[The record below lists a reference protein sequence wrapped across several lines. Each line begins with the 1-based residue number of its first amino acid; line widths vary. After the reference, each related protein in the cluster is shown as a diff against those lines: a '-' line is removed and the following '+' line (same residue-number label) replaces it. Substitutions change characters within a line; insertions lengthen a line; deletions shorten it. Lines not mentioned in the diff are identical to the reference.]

1 MTASPRA
8 WWRLEDVSGGF
19 GPSALTIGNFDGVHC
34 GHREL
39 MRRTSVAA
47 RENGWK
53 ASVLTFNPHPAKV
66 VAPARAPQR
75 LTACARRVELMGA
88 EGIAQ
93 VLVLPFTE
101 DVARWT
107 PQEFV
112 KVLAEQL
119 GAKCLVIG
127 DDFRFGHRQ
136 AGNRELLEQ
145 LGKRCGFEVI
155 AVDPV
160 NVRGERVSS
169 SLVREMVGDGRIA
182 RAARLMG
189 RPFELEGRVVSGAGI
204 GSKQTVPTLNLE
216 PDSEVLPRD
225 GVYVTRTHDLD
236 NGRSWDSIT
245 NVGMRPTFGGD
256 AVTVETFLLSP
267 YDAPQPERIRV
278 QFLWR
283 VRDERKFPSPETLK
297 TQIFRDVARARRV
310 HERLRKFCA

>member
-1 MTASPRA
+1 
-8 WWRLEDVSGGF
+8 
-19 GPSALTIGNFDGVHC
+19 
-34 GHREL
+34 
-39 MRRTSVAA
+39 
-47 RENGWK
+47 
-53 ASVLTFNPHPAKV
+53 
-66 VAPARAPQR
+66 
-75 LTACARRVELMGA
+75 MGA